1 MIAVCTKRN
10 AAMSYRANEKEQINV
25 RADSRMLAKLDRL
38 AQRYGVSRQNVLR
51 MLVAEAGE

>member
-1 MIAVCTKRN
+1 
-10 AAMSYRANEKEQINV
+10 MSNRENEKEQVNV

-51 MLVAEAGE
+51 MLVAEAAE